1 MKSPLNIAVR
11 HNYNMPCIQWQC
23 AALEATAKAFIE
35 VKTDFMSLHLHVTG
49 NTRRG
54 MSSR

>member
-1 MKSPLNIAVR
+1 MKSPLNIAAR
-11 HNYNMPCIQWQC
+11 HNYNMPCIQWQY
-23 AALEATAKAFIE
+23 AALEAIAKAFIE